1 MDLEKRSTYMA
12 LVDICEQI
20 TNSVDNHDYC
30 AGVFIDLSKAFD
42 AIDHII
48 LSYNIMEYVVS
59 H

>member
-1 MDLEKRSTYMA
+1 MA